1 MMATMTVSYKIKTFD
16 GHEYWSP
23 MSRFLRGEKELLNLW
38 RIHYHRLGIRT
49 RTERNELFVHL
60 KDDLAAWQRELPF
73 DVRTYKTQARVYTP
87 KGGD

>member
-23 MSRFLRGEKELLNLW
+23 FSLFTRKDQELLNAW

-49 RTERNELFVHL
+49 RTVRAELYVHL
-60 KDDLAAWQRELPF
+60 QDDLAVWPRELPF
-73 DVRTYKTQARVYTP
+73 DPVTYKTQARVYTP